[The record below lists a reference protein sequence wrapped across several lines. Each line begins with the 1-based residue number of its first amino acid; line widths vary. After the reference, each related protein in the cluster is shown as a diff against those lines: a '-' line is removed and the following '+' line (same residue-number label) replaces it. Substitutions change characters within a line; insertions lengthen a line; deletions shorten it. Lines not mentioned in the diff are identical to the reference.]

1 MDVVYANTDASI
13 PLGTGLSAR
22 VRKGEHWVASD
33 PLVQEHPELF
43 SPDARYGARYTVR
56 PPEMAESPSAA
67 PPVEAAT
74 AAPGETR
81 STRRR
86 S

>member
-13 PLGTGLSAR
+13 PLDTGLAAR

-43 SPDARYGARYTVR
+43 SSDARYGARYTVR
-56 PPEMAESPSAA
+56 PDEMAEPPGRA
-67 PPVEAAT
+67 PVETAT

-81 STRRR
+81 STSRRR
-86 S
+86 P